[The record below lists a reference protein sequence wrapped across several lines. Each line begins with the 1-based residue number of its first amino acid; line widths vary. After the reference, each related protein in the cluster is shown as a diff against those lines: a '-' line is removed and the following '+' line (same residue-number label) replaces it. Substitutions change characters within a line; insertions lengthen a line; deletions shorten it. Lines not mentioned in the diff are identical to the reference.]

1 MGSRGTDQ
9 GTRDSKKVN
18 NEGRTGGQVCVVV
31 VTCRISF
38 LFASIFEVI
47 REKAGG
53 RRIRGLRHYEL
64 CLFILDERERGE

>member
-1 MGSRGTDQ
+1 MGSKGTDQ

-18 NEGRTGGQVCVVV
+18 NKARTGGQLCVVV

-47 REKAGG
+47 SLEKKLEEE
-53 RRIRGLRHYEL
+53 GLEA
-64 CLFILDERERGE
+64 

>member
-31 VTCRISF
+31 LTCGISF
-38 LFASIFEVI
+38 LIASIFKVI
-47 REKAGG
+47 SLEKKLEEE
-53 RRIRGLRHYEL
+53 GLEA
-64 CLFILDERERGE
+64 